1 MPSRY
6 YFLSS
11 LPMLRF
17 QDHAPLTWE
26 KFLDEAHG
34 NVSEADF
41 RMLCALAD
49 GSDCGNGFI
58 KAWNIMNRNLDDAV
72 NTRRRSSLGL
82 DDVTGTV
89 FRKLDIEKVCEAACS
104 AKNPLEAEM
113 VLMKFRYDW
122 LEREK
127 GLEPFS
133 EKALISY
140 ALQLRILLRK
150 DLFTVESGNS
160 EYNRLFDIIQKQ
172 INTD

>member
-17 QDHAPLTWE
+17 QDSAPITWE
-26 KFLDEAHG
+26 AFMKEAHG
-34 NVSEADF
+34 NVSDSDYRLLSGIASG
-41 RMLCALAD
+41 AG
-49 GSDCGNGFI
+49 GSNGFL
-58 KAWNIMNRNLDDAV
+58 KAWEEMNRRLDDSV
-72 NTRRRSSLGL
+72 NEQRRRNLNREETHG
-82 DDVTGTV
+82 VV
-89 FRKLDIEKVCEAACS
+89 FRELDIEQVTNAAIG
-104 AKNPLEAEM
+104 AKNPLEAEL
-113 VLMKFRYDW
+113 VLMRYRYDW
-122 LEREK
+122 LEKEK

-160 EYNRLFDIIQKQ
+160 EYRRLFDGLQKQ
-172 INTD
+172 IITD